1 MQQIDKVEYFTR
13 VRLRAQSA
21 QSTVY
26 DLGFGHFLF
35 PINNAVNTCLNQM
48 FVNAGLLQNAARAAS
63 SAAASRSTPG
73 RSGSSPGEFKPVN
86 AMGSDV
92 RDAVYVIPF
101 PGPSNVL
108 FQLLDFLVKAAQDV
122 ASVKDVLA
130 GEMPADNTSGISI
143 LATIEQGLAV
153 YTSIHKRILRALT
166 YEGRRLYR
174 LNRLYL
180 PATMAGYS
188 EQGVWRDISRK
199 DYELGGGA
207 EPVAD
212 TRMATNM
219 QQLGHAQFLGQYVN
233 DPRVDGAK
241 VLKYIFEAAGVPDA
255 GDFLTVQPQP
265 DPKVVLRGR
274 ELDIREKREA
284 ADIMLRQQHDKSLI
298 FREIAQAILFVNQAR
313 KLEND
318 AMVDWAAHQLEI
330 LKASYDAIEI
340 SWTARGETGSRGRGR

>member
-1 MQQIDKVEYFTR
+1 
-13 VRLRAQSA
+13 
-21 QSTVY
+21 
-26 DLGFGHFLF
+26 
-35 PINNAVNTCLNQM
+35 
-48 FVNAGLLQNAARAAS
+48 
-63 SAAASRSTPG
+63 
-73 RSGSSPGEFKPVN
+73 
-86 AMGSDV
+86 
-92 RDAVYVIPF
+92 
-101 PGPSNVL
+101 
-108 FQLLDFLVKAAQDV
+108 
-122 ASVKDVLA
+122 
-130 GEMPADNTSGISI
+130 MPADNTSGISI

-153 YTSIHKRILRALT
+153 YTSIHKRILRSLT

-180 PATMAGYS
+180 SASMAGFN

-212 TRMATNM
+212 PRMATNM

-255 GDFLTVQPQP
+255 GDFLTVQPAT
-265 DPKVVLRGR
+265 DPKLQLKSR
-274 ELDIREKREA
+274 ELDIRQTRET
-284 ADIMLRQQHDKSLI
+284 ADLILRQQHDKSLI

-318 AMVDWAAHQLEI
+318 AMVDWASHQLEI
-330 LKASYDAIEI
+330 LRASYDAIE
-340 SWTARGETGSRGRGR
+340 TAGPAGASPGGGDGNGGAAGAPPGGPAGPGGAQPGAIPPMAGASGDAAGAGLSA